1 MPDDILI
8 MSILYERIFS
18 MANLSVS
25 SIRERIFNTSKHESV
40 TQRNSSNPFAASSF
54 KGNVL
59 TADVFESSNKKVNNT
74 PNFTGKLKA
83 SALVGSISGIGEK
96 FQHMINSVVEFGN
109 RIKENVVNGWNKL
122 NSVEISF
129 TPAKEKVISMYNSTK
144 EVLGTS
150 VTDLISS
157 KTSARSVAKME
168 DMTIARQ
175 MMSDSV
181 AAWEAAV

>member
-1 MPDDILI
+1 M
-8 MSILYERIFS
+8 
-18 MANLSVS
+18 
-25 SIRERIFNTSKHESV
+25 
-40 TQRNSSNPFAASSF
+40 
-54 KGNVL
+54 

-109 RIKENVVNGWNKL
+109 RIKENVVK
-122 NSVEISF
+122 
-129 TPAKEKVISMYNSTK
+129 PAKEKVISMYNSTK

-168 DMTIARQ
+168 DMTMARQ

>member
-109 RIKENVVNGWNKL
+109 RIKEK
-122 NSVEISF
+122 
-129 TPAKEKVISMYNSTK
+129 AISMYNSTK

-168 DMTIARQ
+168 DMTMARQ

>member
-109 RIKENVVNGWNKL
+109 RIKENVVNGWNK
-122 NSVEISF
+122 S
-129 TPAKEKVISMYNSTK
+129 PAKEKVISMYNSTK

-168 DMTIARQ
+168 DMTMARQ
-175 MMSDSV
+175 MVSDSV

>member
-1 MPDDILI
+1 M
-8 MSILYERIFS
+8 
-18 MANLSVS
+18 
-25 SIRERIFNTSKHESV
+25 
-40 TQRNSSNPFAASSF
+40 
-54 KGNVL
+54 
-59 TADVFESSNKKVNNT
+59 
-74 PNFTGKLKA
+74 KA

-129 TPAKEKVISMYNSTK
+129 APAKEKAISMYNSTK

-168 DMTIARQ
+168 DMTMARQ

>member
-129 TPAKEKVISMYNSTK
+129 TPAN
-144 EVLGTS
+144 
-150 VTDLISS
+150 SS

-168 DMTIARQ
+168 DMTMARQ